1 MTGVI
6 LTGDLNARSLLWGDT
21 RCNKS
26 GEILEQFVGK
36 PEVNILNDG
45 EHTFHAANGTSV
57 IDLFIVTD
65 SITSWNFSL
74 FTDTEVELL
83 TGYHNRGHVPVFVTF
98 DITIKSRNRKT
109 KFDLENAGWG
119 RWREA
124 LEKEASNWTDPVN
137 PIYNSPDETWL
148 TISKTLEK
156 VNKLC
161 IPTEICSV
169 YGKPFWNKH
178 LTNLSNNLRELQ
190 KRFKRTSTPENFA
203 ALNDAREKFKKEVET
218 AASNWTK

>member
-1 MTGVI
+1 MYLGHKSFILATAYIPPNAEDCLKDFLDSLDDARAYAHRSNMAGVI
-6 LTGDLNARSLLWGDT
+6 LMGDSNAKSRLWGDT
-21 RCNKS
+21 RCNKC
-26 GEILEQFVGK
+26 GKMLEHFVEK

-45 EHTFHAANGTSV
+45 KYTFHAANGTSN

-65 SITSWNFSL
+65 STRSWNF
-74 FTDTEVELL
+74 FFYTDTEVELF

-98 DITIKSRNRKT
+98 DITIKSSNRKT
-109 KFDLENAGWG
+109 KFDLENADWD

-124 LEKEASNWTDPVN
+124 LEKEASNWTDPAN

-161 IPTEICSV
+161 IPTKICSV
-169 YGKPFWNKH
+169 
-178 LTNLSNNLRELQ
+178 
-190 KRFKRTSTPENFA
+190 
-203 ALNDAREKFKKEVET
+203 
-218 AASNWTK
+218 